1 MLQCAVRRSRTNGPN
16 FTRPK
21 HTQSA
26 KRGKPN
32 RHHNKA
38 SIGTDT
44 DKFSYVICDARSG
57 GFYVQHVSTEFEGI
71 FGCDASECTGKK
83 ASELLGTALSTST
96 LNKVIAARGLTEE
109 QANDAIQR
117 MSKAVETSCI
127 LPSGRSPLSLLVNL
141 RNSKD
146 GRELFVCEMT
156 WHKMRHPVLGW
167 SYHVGLQRDVSE
179 ISSDISVG
187 ELLEA
192 ACDDL
197 SYEQICRNWNSMASS
212 RGLPPLSE
220 KMDLCSDK
228 FHAVAE
234 QVWKDEVAKGLKGKG
249 SNKRADAETSSIW
262 SRSTASTL
270 ASDKDAN
277 DLHTSKDKVKGKS
290 TRPHHLGALIMQQ
303 SECFESNEPLTL
315 PLALPGQALGVPE
328 QSAQDDS
335 DSWGAWE
342 DIDDAQI
349 DAQSEGF
356 KSISDHDPWQDGGT
370 PVLTASV
377 PRFDLDSCSSSEVTD
392 PVQHLQHV
400 AKNGLDRLKAPF
412 VIAAPTCEGCPIV
425 LRSAG
430 FEHLAIAED
439 AQNGKDLRQ
448 VLQPSNIRALNE
460 WRAFCETVVNGDF
473 WGIEGVALLGDWDF
487 ELPAGELA
495 FVRCSRTLGHPTGS
509 TQYLVYAKQVE
520 LDDWP
525 FLLALCS
532 CLPEGDDMDGID
544 DACAKAEFDKLST
557 QMDDVVSALASH
569 FFYLAPMRRQNFVA

>member
-1 MLQCAVRRSRTNGPN
+1 
-16 FTRPK
+16 
-21 HTQSA
+21 
-26 KRGKPN
+26 
-32 RHHNKA
+32 
-38 SIGTDT
+38 
-44 DKFSYVICDARSG
+44 
-57 GFYVQHVSTEFEGI
+57 
-71 FGCDASECTGKK
+71 
-83 ASELLGTALSTST
+83 
-96 LNKVIAARGLTEE
+96 
-109 QANDAIQR
+109 
-117 MSKAVETSCI
+117 
-127 LPSGRSPLSLLVNL
+127 
-141 RNSKD
+141 
-146 GRELFVCEMT
+146 
-156 WHKMRHPVLGW
+156 
-167 SYHVGLQRDVSE
+167 
-179 ISSDISVG
+179 
-187 ELLEA
+187 
-192 ACDDL
+192 
-197 SYEQICRNWNSMASS
+197 
-212 RGLPPLSE
+212 
-220 KMDLCSDK
+220 
-228 FHAVAE
+228 
-234 QVWKDEVAKGLKGKG
+234 
-249 SNKRADAETSSIW
+249 
-262 SRSTASTL
+262 
-270 ASDKDAN
+270 
-277 DLHTSKDKVKGKS
+277 
-290 TRPHHLGALIMQQ
+290 MQQ

-473 WGIEGVALLGDWDF
+473 WGTEGVALLGDWDF